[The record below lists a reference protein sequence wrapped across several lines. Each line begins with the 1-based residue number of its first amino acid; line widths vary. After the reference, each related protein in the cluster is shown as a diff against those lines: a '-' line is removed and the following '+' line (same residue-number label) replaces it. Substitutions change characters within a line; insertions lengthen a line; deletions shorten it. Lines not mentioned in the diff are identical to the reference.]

1 MNEDEKRKFDLNKIV
16 ENYGGAIIGGIVAL
30 ILCFTRLYK
39 LLIVVVV
46 IIAGALI
53 GNYVQKNKETV
64 KEKLKAFID
73 KF

>member
-1 MNEDEKRKFDLNKIV
+1 MNEDEKRKIDLNKIV
-16 ENYGGAIIGGIVAL
+16 ADYGGAIIGGIAAL

-46 IIAGALI
+46 IIAGAFI

-73 KF
+73 RF